1 MRSLLPRAIFE
12 SARRTISASECRKLV
27 ERSGAAIYAVRLVR
41 DASSAEG
48 HDNAGELDRLAELT
62 GGIANQ
68 IAATSNIEL
77 VALEIAHRIRNEYTI
92 AYTPVNQVLDGSYR
106 AVRVKVTRPSGLTA
120 RTRSGYWA
128 SPLPR
133 LP

>member
-1 MRSLLPRAIFE
+1 MCHPAPGAELSVHDEI
-12 SARRTISASECRKLV
+12 I
-27 ERSGAAIYAVRLVR
+27 AAIYAVRLVR